1 MQMRV
6 LIKNLD
12 ELMRDMIPMID
23 RDTNAF
29 NAYMDAM
36 KLPKKTPEEIE
47 RRESAMQEGL
57 KTAVQVPLQGMRTA
71 CKAWPFMTE
80 MAKMTATGV
89 LPSQKPKRMQAMPR
103 ATTGMK
109 AAVRQLYLASSLLM
123 TVALRV
129 CTMNRNMV
137 QKPVTV
143 AESPRPPVM

>member
-80 MAKMTATGV
+80 NAR
-89 LPSQKPKRMQAMPR
+89 S
-103 ATTGMK
+103 
-109 AAVRQLYLASSLLM
+109 
-123 TVALRV
+123 
-129 CTMNRNMV
+129 
-137 QKPVTV
+137 
-143 AESPRPPVM
+143 